1 MKRRAFTGRTRQAG
15 TVAVEFALVAIIF
28 FTIVFATLELARME
42 FLLNTLEEVTR
53 RAASA
58 AANVDYR
65 DAAAMQNVQA
75 DAVFRTSS
83 GPLALGTPVTSDNV
97 KIDYLS
103 VSKATWD
110 LNHMSSLPACPA
122 GNRLNCMTDPNA
134 GNCIRFVRARVCAST
149 TRPRH
154 PGSRVSSMTSS
165 FASGRRSMRSVPSAR
180 RGVGSGFFRR
190 ETASHVTTAIAV
202 TNSGHLCSGLS
213 PSSGTRTVS
222 SLGSYHGAFG
232 T

>member
-1 MKRRAFTGRTRQAG
+1 MKRREFKGQTQEAG
-15 TVAVEFALVAIIF
+15 SVAVEFALVAIIF
-28 FTIVFATLELARME
+28 FTIVFGTLELARME

-65 DAAAMQNVQA
+65 DTTALQKVQT
-75 DAVFRTSS
+75 DAVFRNSS
-83 GPLALGTPVTSDNV
+83 GPLALGAPVTSDNV

-110 LNHMSSLPACPA
+110 LNHMSTLPACPA

-134 GNCIRFVRARVCAST
+134 DNCIRFVRARVCASMDGDGNCDT
-149 TRPRH
+149 LPYQMVF
-154 PGSRVSSMTSS
+154 P
-165 FASGRRSMRSVPSAR
+165 FFDLSGMKLPSA
-180 RGVGSGFFRR
+180 
-190 ETASHVTTAIAV
+190 ETIVPA
-202 TNSGHLCSGLS
+202 
-213 PSSGTRTVS
+213 GT
-222 SLGSYHGAFG
+222 LGATIGAMPC